1 MKKIN
6 YWCLFLLFF
15 IFFGCITDKENNYL
29 EAKSYKIIGESLVFN
44 NTEGNCLIKNN
55 ISNLTLYSIDSK
67 RNRIYYKENIDYVV
81 TKNRIKRTINSS
93 IPNFAGHNVVTN
105 LEGTFTFGYSP
116 RNPSLTIPFHVY
128 ADYNFEDVETVYG
141 EFNKNFLSPSLKE
154 KLNNKEDI
162 KIGSIGTS
170 ITSGAHTLEKFY
182 FDSDKQSYIYLLA
195 NAINKIYKNDVSV
208 KNYSQGGSSVS
219 DAFNL
224 LPTMLED
231 KNDII
236 VIEFGMNDHI
246 GSNWSANISSFEDK
260 LGTLIDKFQQSGT
273 NVIIVG
279 FFQQNQNWD
288 LEFEGSTFI
297 FNQVLS
303 NLAKKYNCYFADIN
317 GEFSKYS
324 QKKINE
330 DLCGDFMHHPTS
342 FGHLLYYKTL
352 IPVFLSENKSDGFV
366 YDLLK

>member
-1 MKKIN
+1 M
-6 YWCLFLLFF
+6 Y
-15 IFFGCITDKENNYL
+15 
-29 EAKSYKIIGESLVFN
+29 
-44 NTEGNCLIKNN
+44 
-55 ISNLTLYSIDSK
+55 
-67 RNRIYYKENIDYVV
+67 
-81 TKNRIKRTINSS
+81 
-93 IPNFAGHNVVTN
+93 
-105 LEGTFTFGYSP
+105 
-116 RNPSLTIPFHVY
+116 
-128 ADYNFEDVETVYG
+128 
-141 EFNKNFLSPSLKE
+141 
-154 KLNNKEDI
+154 
-162 KIGSIGTS
+162 
-170 ITSGAHTLEKFY
+170 
-182 FDSDKQSYIYLLA
+182 
-195 NAINKIYKNDVSV
+195 
-208 KNYSQGGSSVS
+208 
-219 DAFNL
+219 
-224 LPTMLED
+224 
-231 KNDII
+231 
-236 VIEFGMNDHI
+236 
-246 GSNWSANISSFEDK
+246 K

-366 YDLLK
+366 YDLLKWNRIKVNKSGITNRNFLKKKWKTY